1 MISGSVFKPERIP
14 SLSRIPKE
22 VGRGIRTCERCG
34 VTGENIYYLVPR
46 KIAFLYF
53 RNHAHNLHATCMS
66 CAGSTVVTGPERD
79 GILSRG
85 SGGP

>member
-1 MISGSVFKPERIP
+1 MSFGRSFRPEKIP

-22 VGRGIRTCERCG
+22 VGRGERTCERCG

-53 RNHAHNLHATCMS
+53 RDHPKNLHATCMS
-66 CAGSTVVTGPERD
+66 CAGSEVVTGEERD
-79 GILSRG
+79 RVLRRN
-85 SGGP
+85 PREE